1 MRIHASVLAG
11 TMLATLSVFP
21 ISNASAHASLER
33 AEAQPGSFKAVMRI
47 PHGCDGQA
55 THTVT
60 IDLPEGFIDAKPM
73 PKAGWT
79 LATETGDYAE
89 THNLH
94 GREVTSGV
102 RSVTWSGGDLQD
114 GHYDEFIVAGRIS
127 NVQAGAVLSFPTT
140 QLCADGEVAW
150 VELAEEGIDPHSLD
164 YPAPTLTV
172 VAAETEAGEHAHGH
186 AARAHGGHAH
196 GAEAAADAEVQ
207 PVTVGDLT
215 ISGYWT
221 RATLPNQRVGGGY
234 LTVENIGGDED
245 RLVAVSSPVTERAEI
260 HEMAVENDVMT
271 MRRLDDGIAIPAG
284 ESIALEPGGF
294 HLMFQ
299 DLSEG
304 FEEGETV
311 SVTLAFENAGEVT
324 LDLPVLAAGSR
335 QAGGAHEHQH

>member
-21 ISNASAHASLER
+21 ISYASAHASLER

-60 IDLPEGFIDAKPM
+60 IGLPEGFIDAKPM

-79 LATETGDYAE
+79 LETETGDYAE
-89 THNLH
+89 PHDLH

-102 RSVTWSGGDLQD
+102 RSVTWSGGDLQE
-114 GHYDEFIVAGRIS
+114 GHYDEFIVVGRIS
-127 NVQAGAVLSFPTT
+127 NVEPGAILNFPTT

-150 VELAEEGIDPHSLD
+150 VEIADEGVDPHSLD
-164 YPAPTLTV
+164 YPAPALTV
-172 VAAETEAGEHAHGH
+172 VAAATEGGEHAHGH
-186 AARAHGGHAH
+186 AAHAHGDHAHGGD
-196 GAEAAADAEVQ
+196 AAMSAEVE

-234 LTVENIGGDED
+234 LVVQNAGSDDD
-245 RLVAVSSPVTERAEI
+245 RLVAVTSPVTERSEI

-284 ESIALEPGGF
+284 ESIALEPGGY

-304 FEEGETV
+304 FVEGETV
-311 SVTLAFENAGEVT
+311 SVTLEFENAGEVT
-324 LDLPVLAAGSR
+324 LDLPVLPAGSR
-335 QAGGAHEHQH
+335 AAGGSQEHQH